1 MKAIINGKI
10 VTPTNILEDCVL
22 VIKDNIIETIINKNE
37 FNQND
42 FKTIIDAK
50 SRYIMPGFIDTHSD
64 KIEQIIQ
71 PRPTSIMDF
80 EIALKEVE
88 RQLINQGITTMYHS
102 ISLFKDD
109 YFGVSHL
116 RHKENVLK
124 LSELINNIHKRNHLI
139 HHRFHLRIEIDNL
152 DAFDVAYNMILEKKV
167 HQISFMDHTP
177 GQGQY
182 RNLEI
187 YKKIITSYK
196 GKDIQELGFDGVLER
211 HKNKEFL
218 SFEKLRELTL
228 LALENG
234 ISVSSHDDDT
244 IEKLNINKEIGVSVS
259 EFPISIATAKEA
271 KKLGFHTVAGAP
283 NILLGGSHSG
293 NMSAAEAICED
304 CIDILCS
311 DYYPSAM
318 LHSIFIMNQKYN
330 IPIYDMVNKVSL
342 NPAKAMKIDSQYG
355 SLEKGKKADILIID
369 VLDGYPVITTVL
381 IDGYVTSSLEYRV

>member
-1 MKAIINGKI
+1 
-10 VTPTNILEDCVL
+10 
-22 VIKDNIIETIINKNE
+22 
-37 FNQND
+37 
-42 FKTIIDAK
+42 
-50 SRYIMPGFIDTHSD
+50 
-64 KIEQIIQ
+64 
-71 PRPTSIMDF
+71 
-80 EIALKEVE
+80 
-88 RQLINQGITTMYHS
+88 
-102 ISLFKDD
+102 
-109 YFGVSHL
+109 
-116 RHKENVLK
+116 
-124 LSELINNIHKRNHLI
+124 
-139 HHRFHLRIEIDNL
+139 HLRIEIDNL

>member
-182 RNLEI
+182 R
-187 YKKIITSYK
+187 
-196 GKDIQELGFDGVLER
+196 
-211 HKNKEFL
+211 
-218 SFEKLRELTL
+218 
-228 LALENG
+228 
-234 ISVSSHDDDT
+234 
-244 IEKLNINKEIGVSVS
+244 
-259 EFPISIATAKEA
+259 
-271 KKLGFHTVAGAP
+271 
-283 NILLGGSHSG
+283 
-293 NMSAAEAICED
+293 
-304 CIDILCS
+304 
-311 DYYPSAM
+311 
-318 LHSIFIMNQKYN
+318 
-330 IPIYDMVNKVSL
+330 
-342 NPAKAMKIDSQYG
+342 
-355 SLEKGKKADILIID
+355 
-369 VLDGYPVITTVL
+369 
-381 IDGYVTSSLEYRV
+381 